1 MIVMPIR
8 PADRSDESANGSI
21 SDRVQAKDT
30 SLGAIDIFT
39 GLGLTELNGDWVEL
53 FI

>member
-8 PADRSDESANGSI
+8 PADRSELANGSI
-21 SDRVQAKDT
+21 RDRVQAKDT

-39 GLGLTELNGDWVEL
+39 SLVLTELNGDWIEL